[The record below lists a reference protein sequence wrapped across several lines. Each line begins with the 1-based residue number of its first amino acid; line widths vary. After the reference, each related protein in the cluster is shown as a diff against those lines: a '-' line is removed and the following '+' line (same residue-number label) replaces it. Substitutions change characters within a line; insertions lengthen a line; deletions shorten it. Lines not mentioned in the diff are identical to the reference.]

1 MTREVQTSPNIGIRI
16 GQAIPIQVRRSSVAI
31 GRIARIA
38 ADVRNGIRRIHI
50 GTRVPFG
57 LSCPVGWTVMK
68 KGLGAPPAFVQG
80 APVHVFHLRMVRSGR
95 GRPSRI
101 EHKGQ
106 TSPNSGS
113 RIGQAMPSQARRPSA
128 AIGRIARRAADAR
141 NGSRSGCQILII
153 AETCG

>member
-31 GRIARIA
+31 GRIVRIA
-38 ADVRNGIRRIHI
+38 ADVRNGIRRSTLELGSIWPI
-50 GTRVPFG
+50 LPCG
-57 LSCPVGWTVMK
+57 LDCDEKGFRCTSCSVFQRCFLSFFSTPYVG
-68 KGLGAPPAFVQG
+68 
-80 APVHVFHLRMVRSGR
+80 SGR

-106 TSPNSGS
+106 TSPKTGI
-113 RIGQAMPSQARRPSA
+113 RIGQANPSQARRSSV
-128 AIGRIARRAADAR
+128 AIGRTDRTAADAR
-141 NGSRSGCQILII
+141 NGIRSGRQVLII